1 MAQVLPAIASEGK
14 DNLCIV
20 CDGKHETYKE
30 RNSGVSHAE
39 NPFKTT
45 INVKTMRNIST
56 TKLNINNILK
66 CVIESD

>member
-1 MAQVLPAIASEGK
+1 M
-14 DNLCIV
+14 

-45 INVKTMRNIST
+45 INVKTMRNISN